1 MRKVKIITDSTNDLS
16 AELLQEYD
24 IDVVPLHVDFGE
36 ETYRD
41 GVDLIPA
48 RLFQLVEEKKLLPK
62 TAAPTPYAYAE
73 CFRGCFDQEQDIIV
87 ITISAQM
94 SSSYQNA
101 VLAASEFPQGRIW
114 IIDSQNLSTGIGALV
129 ITAAEYAQ
137 QGLQAEEVSV
147 KIRDLVAKVHVSFV
161 IDTLEYLYKGG
172 RCNVLQ
178 NLMGSVLKIRPTIGV
193 ENGKM
198 LVVDKVRGEK
208 KKALDKLIENA
219 RRDSVDSKR
228 IFITHSLG
236 SEEEAVYLKYA
247 LQDIYPDKE
256 ILITNAGCVIS
267 SHCGQK
273 TIGVIYIRK

>member
-73 CFRGCFDQEQDIIV
+73 CFREYFDQEQDIIV

-101 VLAASEFPQGRIW
+101 ALAASEFPQGRIW
-114 IIDSQNLSTGIGALV
+114 VIDSQNLSTGIGALV
-129 ITAAEYAQ
+129 ITAAEYAR
-137 QGLQAEEVSV
+137 QGLQAEEISA
-147 KIRDLVAKVHVSFV
+147 KIRSLVAKVHVSFV

-219 RRDSVDSKR
+219 RRDSVESKR

-236 SEEEAVYLKYA
+236 SEEEAVYLKGA

>member
-236 SEEEAVYLKYA
+236 SEEEAIYLKYA
-247 LQDIYPDKE
+247 LQDIYPHKE

>member
-41 GVDLIPA
+41 GIDLIPT

-62 TAAPTPYAYAE
+62 TAAPSPYAYAE
-73 CFRGCFDQEQDIIV
+73 CFREYFDEGQDIIV

-101 VLAASEFPQGRIW
+101 ALAASEFPQGRIW
-114 IIDSQNLSTGIGALV
+114 VIDSQNLSTGIGALV
-129 ITAAEYAQ
+129 ITAAEYAR
-137 QGLQAEEVSV
+137 QGLQAEEISA
-147 KIRDLVAKVHVSFV
+147 KIRDSVAKVHVSFV

-172 RCNVLQ
+172 RCNILQ

-219 RRDSVDSKR
+219 RRDSVDSKQ

-236 SEEEAVYLKYA
+236 SEEEAVYLKSA
-247 LQDIYPDKE
+247 LQDIYPYKE
-256 ILITNAGCVIS
+256 ILITNAGCVVS